1 MLSSGWCKGLLIF
14 CGIIAALDVIFV
26 ATVFVSVAT
35 FVVAVINMR
44 WRKRNLI
51 MNM

>member
-14 CGIIAALDVIFV
+14 CGIITALDDIFV
-26 ATVFVSVAT
+26 AAVFVSVAT